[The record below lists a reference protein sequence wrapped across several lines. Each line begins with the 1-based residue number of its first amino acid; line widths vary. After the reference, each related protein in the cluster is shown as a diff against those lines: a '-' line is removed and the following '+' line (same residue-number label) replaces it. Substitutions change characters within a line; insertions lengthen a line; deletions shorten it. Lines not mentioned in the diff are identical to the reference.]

1 MFVFE
6 KSVRKAFLFYQAK
19 PSFHLELIQKYK
31 PQRISSRRKKVS
43 GFIIDDE
50 IQIKVGSE
58 LINLALDCYWDKK
71 KEILALSIYKERN
84 MFVVEHFISNLDT
97 ALDVFLSERPRK

>member
-1 MFVFE
+1 VIIRNRTLSQYIGYDLYLKFSFVFE
-6 KSVRKAFLFYQAK
+6 KSVTKAFLFYQAK

-58 LINLALDCYWDKK
+58 LINLALDCY
-71 KEILALSIYKERN
+71 
-84 MFVVEHFISNLDT
+84 
-97 ALDVFLSERPRK
+97 

>member
-1 MFVFE
+1 
-6 KSVRKAFLFYQAK
+6 
-19 PSFHLELIQKYK
+19 LIQKYK

-58 LINLALDCYWDKK
+58 LIWLWIATETKK
-71 KEILALSIYKERN
+71 GNSRTKHIQREKHVCCRTFYIKSCEK
-84 MFVVEHFISNLDT
+84 V
-97 ALDVFLSERPRK
+97 